1 MAGDVTMKI
10 YTQIWIGSLLLLVL
24 LIPAA
29 VGAQPVEI
37 SIQYFTGTV
46 GETVTIPIVASGAV
60 NVGTMEFIVTYDPAV
75 LTILSVESGSL
86 SNGVLSTNLSNPG
99 SIPIVL
105 IDGQGFSGTGQIAV
119 LSCIVTGA
127 PGSSTALSLSE
138 AAARDILTDGEIP
151 VTTSDGAFTV
161 ENVPAVTQTPGFSY
175 FLAILAV
182 AGTLFV
188 WRVRRTA

>member
-1 MAGDVTMKI
+1 MAGDVIMKKR
-10 YTQIWIGSLLLLVL
+10 TLVWIGSLLLLVL

-37 SIQYFTGTV
+37 SIQYFTGTA

-75 LTILSVESGSL
+75 LTVISVETGTLSG
-86 SNGVLSTNLSNPG
+86 GVLSTNMTNPG
-99 SIPIVL
+99 SLPIVL

-119 LSCIVTGA
+119 LSCIVTGP
-127 PGSSTALSLSE
+127 PGSSTSLSLSE

-175 FLAILAV
+175 LLAIMAV
-182 AGTLFV
+182 AGTLVV
-188 WRVRRTA
+188 WRVRHTA